1 MNLFL
6 SLILHILKWQ
16 LESVIFRWAHVIF
29 RCCYIYVFI
38 FNMQVNIRNMFVI
51 ICNNFMNIRYI
62 QMTICINLGF
72 EIISYLPI
80 KINVDMRSNVDN
92 PISAALSSTVIQIA
106 WWSLSYCTT
115 ALDYIPNQHVPNY
128 VFFCLSICTSS
139 PQTIIVY
146 LVLHI

>member
-1 MNLFL
+1 M
-6 SLILHILKWQ
+6 
-16 LESVIFRWAHVIF
+16 
-29 RCCYIYVFI
+29 YVFI

-92 PISAALSSTVIQIA
+92 PISAAFSSTVIQIA
-106 WWSLSYCTT
+106 
-115 ALDYIPNQHVPNY
+115 
-128 VFFCLSICTSS
+128 
-139 PQTIIVY
+139 
-146 LVLHI
+146 